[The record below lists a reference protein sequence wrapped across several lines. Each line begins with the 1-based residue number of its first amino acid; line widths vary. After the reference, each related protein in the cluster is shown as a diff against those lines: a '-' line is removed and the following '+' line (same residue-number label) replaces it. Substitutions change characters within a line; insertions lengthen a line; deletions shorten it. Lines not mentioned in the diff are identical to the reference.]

1 MAGAPYTL
9 TELHGRRLGLSLSN
23 RVLAQGRFSDVT
35 MTAATNGTNATK
47 VTFQLVDHENNA
59 VAAVRTFLITLSDD
73 ATNGAGLT
81 ATTAS
86 GAVAAG
92 ASGADIG
99 ALTSKKALV
108 VQTDATGKYILSIT
122 DTAKTAFTVVANLPD
137 HVSLLTLATAN
148 YG

>member
-1 MAGAPYTL
+1 MPYTL
-9 TELHGRRLGLSLSN
+9 SEIHGRRAGLTPTN
-23 RVLAQGRFSDVT
+23 RIGLLGRFFDVT
-35 MTAATNGTNATK
+35 MVASTNGTNSTK
-47 VTFQLVDHENNA
+47 VTFQLVDHEGNS

-92 ASGADIG
+92 ASGADMG
-99 ALTSKKALV
+99 ALTAKKALI
-108 VQTDATGKYILSIT
+108 VQTNASGVYVLTIT
-122 DTAKTAFTVVANLPD
+122 DTLKTAFTVVANLWD
-137 HVSLLTLATAN
+137 HASLLTLATAN

>member
-1 MAGAPYTL
+1 MPAPYTL
-9 TELHGRRLGLSLSN
+9 TEIHGRRAGLTQSN
-23 RVLAQGRFSDVT
+23 RIGLLGRFFDVT
-35 MTAATNGTNATK
+35 MAAATDGTNKTK
-47 VTFQLVDHENNA
+47 VTFQLVDHEGNS

-99 ALTSKKALV
+99 TLTTKKALM
-108 VQTDATGKYILSIT
+108 VQTNSSGVYILSIT
-122 DTAKTAFTVVANLPD
+122 DTAKTAFTVVANLWD
-137 HVSLLTLATAN
+137 HSSLLTLATAN